1 MPVSEAGF
9 DIAKSNIE
17 STLRT
22 QRSVGAR
29 ALNSYLSA
37 RDLGLTEP
45 LAKTVFESLGSLD
58 INSLVATQQKWV
70 KDRTYVYG
78 ILGDPADL
86 DMDFLKTL
94 GPVTNLTLEDI
105 FGY

>member
-1 MPVSEAGF
+1 M
-9 DIAKSNIE
+9 
-17 STLRT
+17 
-22 QRSVGAR
+22 
-29 ALNSYLSA
+29 
-37 RDLGLTEP
+37 
-45 LAKTVFESLGSLD
+45 FESLGSLD